1 MILLKVLEDFLTEES
16 DLLIARGRRMVGT
29 DLYLLGAEADTMLMK
44 YYQELTDNIG
54 LSAEEGGEI

>member
-1 MILLKVLEDFLTEES
+1 
-16 DLLIARGRRMVGT
+16 MVGT